1 MHKFTTKTSFAAAI
15 ALGLAAL
22 GTGCGSSG
30 SDDPVPVATTG
41 IPASAQQST
50 SGLLAYLNEL
60 IAGSSDSTEDVL
72 VGDAV
77 LPTDDTA
84 EPVN

>member
-1 MHKFTTKTSFAAAI
+1 MHTLKTKTAVAVLS
-15 ALGLAAL
+15 LAAL
-22 GTGCGSSG
+22 VVGCSNG
-30 SDDPVPVATTG
+30 SDNSAPVATTD
-41 IPASAQQST
+41 IPASAQQSS

-60 IAGSSDSTEDVL
+60 IAGTSDTTEPVL

-84 EPVN
+84 EAVN